1 MKRRCP
7 VCHKTVKGSA
17 QKQNKKADIF
27 PFCSQRCKLVD
38 LAGWL
43 DSRYKIIS
51 KLQSQEADIPPE
63 NIGDTNSQGAVNNN
77 IQNKMLQKPLE
88 FGN

>member
-7 VCHKTVKGSA
+7 VCHKAIKGSV
-17 QKQNKKADIF
+17 QKQNEEAKFF
-27 PFCSQRCKLVD
+27 PFCSERCKLVD

-51 KLQSQEADIPPE
+51 TLQSQESDKPP
-63 NIGDTNSQGAVNNN
+63 DDPSSTTSWKQ
-77 IQNKMLQKPLE
+77 
-88 FGN
+88 